1 MRALFFGTPEIAVPS
16 LLGLLEVAEIVG
28 VVCQPDRP
36 AARGLKLQEPPV
48 KRISLEHG
56 LPILQPEKVRSGELE
71 AWVRERNADV
81 AVVIAYG
88 RILPLSVLQAPRCGS
103 VNLHA
108 SLLPRYRGAAPIQ
121 RALMAG
127 EKETGVCLMQMD
139 EGMDTGPI
147 LSTHVLPILPEDDA
161 GSLAVRLGE
170 LARVVT
176 QQDVPRFVAGELT
189 PQPQDHQLAS
199 YAAPILKE
207 EGWLRFAENDASQL
221 SHSIRGLSPR
231 PGAYSFL
238 HEKRVRI
245 QKARPVLTGHPAST
259 WEHLKPGEI
268 GIAENRLFV
277 GCAQST
283 VLEILEVQLE
293 GKKMLPARDALN
305 GRFFQAGDSFSS
317 PGLP

>member
-1 MRALFFGTPEIAVPS
+1 
-16 LLGLLEVAEIVG
+16 
-28 VVCQPDRP
+28 
-36 AARGLKLQEPPV
+36 
-48 KRISLEHG
+48 
-56 LPILQPEKVRSGELE
+56 
-71 AWVRERNADV
+71 
-81 AVVIAYG
+81 
-88 RILPLSVLQAPRCGS
+88 
-103 VNLHA
+103 
-108 SLLPRYRGAAPIQ
+108 
-121 RALMAG
+121 MAG